1 MRSVISL
8 SGALLVGAVILAGC
22 HRQASPAP
30 TATLVLSV
38 SPSVAT
44 VLLDDQPLLVRSAS
58 GGPARVR
65 IPSGQ
70 HRIEVRALRHL
81 AAYREV
87 VAKPGEEA
95 IVNVSL
101 RRDPEAEPDVGSDS
115 ATGQPFAPSP
125 RPKELPA
132 RL

>member
-1 MRSVISL
+1 MSNNGVVF
-8 SGALLVGAVILAGC
+8 GALLFGAVAGC

-38 SPSVAT
+38 SPAVTT

-58 GGPARVR
+58 GGPVRLRV
-65 IPSGQ
+65 PVGP

-87 VAKPGEEA
+87 VATQGEEA
-95 IVNVSL
+95 KVSITL
-101 RRDPEAEPDVGSDS
+101 RRDPEAEPDADSDAS
-115 ATGQPFAPSP
+115 VGQPFAPTP
-125 RPKELPA
+125 RPPELPA